1 MARKAITRTNK
12 SGGPSAPSTTVEDYR
27 SERPDLLTV
36 DRALDRLMR
45 IYEAESYRP
54 KTIAGYR
61 SHFAE
66 FADIVRRQ
74 YLADVT
80 EDDFRR
86 YIAHML
92 NVRELSPVTI
102 NIRLAS
108 VRAMFNRLYN
118 EGLLTRNPGERI
130 RKLKTDEGR
139 IFNLSDNQVRR
150 LFSVLDVESFPQYRD
165 YVAMLTML
173 KCGLRS
179 NEITALEPRDIDFD
193 NNVIILPG
201 AKNKSRRTRM
211 VPMTPKV
218 RSEIAELTSMVREAF
233 GDVERVFTNQ
243 FGEELRFDLI
253 RKRMQKYSERAGLT
267 NEVRASP
274 HSLRHTFAVNYLRN
288 GGDIRSLQMIL
299 GHADLSTTQKYL
311 DYADDVIIEK
321 YNEASKNDKLDV

>member
-1 MARKAITRTNK
+1 MPTGKRTALTRTNK
-12 SGGPSAPSTTVEDYR
+12 TGGVKPPSITVEDYR
-27 SERPDLLTV
+27 PDSSV
-36 DRALDRLMR
+36 QGGIDRLIR
-45 IYEAESYRP
+45 IYQTESYRE
-54 KTIAGYR
+54 KTISGYR
-61 SHFAE
+61 SHFEE
-66 FADIVRRQ
+66 FIDIVGRAS
-74 YLADVT
+74 LDDVT

-86 YIAHML
+86 YITHLL
-92 NVRELSPVTI
+92 NVRGLSPVTV
-102 NIRLAS
+102 NIRLSS
-108 VRAMFNRLYN
+108 VRAMFNRMYN
-118 EGLLTRNPGERI
+118 EGITSHNPGERI

-150 LFSVLDVESFPQYRD
+150 LFSVLNVESFPQYRD

-179 NEITALEPRDIDFD
+179 NEITSLEPRDIDFD

-211 VPMTPKV
+211 VPMTVKV
-218 RSEIAELTSMVREAF
+218 RREISELISVVREAF

-253 RKRMQKYSERAGLT
+253 RKRMQKYAARAGLT

-321 YNEASKNDKLDV
+321 YKEASMNDKLDV